1 MITICF
7 YKEKDNQMNILWVE
21 DIPDNKQN
29 FWFGNRRN
37 VETVRDFSKAKEII
51 QTKLNNY
58 DVVILDI
65 DLQESSKTDDVK
77 ALAQVFGLSDHDFL
91 KKSGMHLCLNLLE
104 SGFPREQIVFLT
116 ANADRPNRLGRLIEI
131 LKSDD
136 VNKAKKAT
144 EEIFKTL
151 ADDQR
156 EELKKFDSKKAKLEY
171 LTKLIPEKSIENLY
185 DNFCEAYKAACLI
198 PPDAISKSIENEA
211 QRDLSD
217 WLEAHERNEYLVLR
231 RGIIDACIFLK
242 NHITNDDNI
251 QLNRFIKGA
260 SKGKPTMQILKTD
273 IESYLDTL
281 VKFLPVRKP
290 EAINEEYRLFLRTL
304 VHEWEGDINPEEII
318 YTILKKIKNDR
329 KTYDYEEEVIKS
341 TPEYESLHGI
351 HTFAW
356 LSRQTRNWVSHAK
369 LLEPLDSEIIAFLF
383 LVNMRAMFKLPPD
396 ITLSYEHILLKCMS
410 KSPVDIIDDEE
421 LKAHIERS
429 NLSVNKHVSTL
440 KISEYK
446 EDYHR
451 KDIVKDG
458 NKKPKT
464 FMDKINAIYS
474 RNTIDIDYKSFL
486 FQYFWVNQKENISEL
501 IANTDDFLPTLARH
515 IYTRSFS

>member
-1 MITICF
+1 MIIICF

-65 DLQESSKTDDVK
+65 DLQASSKTDDVK
-77 ALAQVFGLSDHDFL
+77 ALAQVFSLSDHDFL

-116 ANADRPNRLGRLIEI
+116 ANADRPNRLGQLIEI

-136 VNKAKKAT
+136 VDKAKKAT

-198 PPDAISKSIENEA
+198 PPNAISKSIENEA
-211 QRDLSD
+211 QRELSD

-231 RGIIDACIFLK
+231 RGIIEGCGFLK
-242 NHITNDDNI
+242 EHINDDNFI
-251 QLNRFIKGA
+251 RFSSFVKGTKEKKPVIEIPSDDIKN
-260 SKGKPTMQILKTD
+260 
-273 IESYLDTL
+273 YLDT
-281 VKFLPVRKP
+281 VEQFLPLRQPKV
-290 EAINEEYRLFLRTL
+290 INDTYRLFLRTL
-304 VHEWEGDINPEEII
+304 VHEWEESIDPQNA
-318 YTILKKIKNDR
+318 KKYGID
-329 KTYDYEEEVIKS
+329 
-341 TPEYESLHGI
+341 I
-351 HTFAW
+351 HTYAW
-356 LSRQTRNWVSHAK
+356 LSKQTRNWVSHAK
-369 LLEPLDSEIIAFLF
+369 LLEPLNSEIIAFLF
-383 LVNMRAMFKLPPD
+383 LANMRAMFKLFPEVQG
-396 ITLSYEHILLKCMS
+396 YEHILLKCITNT
-410 KSPVDIIDDEE
+410 PAAVIDDDN
-421 LKAHIERS
+421 LDNHIKAFNFNVDQI
-429 NLSVNKHVSTL
+429 LFTL
-440 KISEYK
+440 DIPLTK
-446 EDYHR
+446 ER
-451 KDIVKDG
+451 KDKNG
-458 NKKPKT
+458 SAEPRPKY
-464 FMDKINAIYS
+464 FSEKINDVYKN
-474 RNTIDIDYKSFL
+474 NTGKSKQHNYKRFL
-486 FQYFWVNQKENISEL
+486 FQYFFVNQQYCPSNL
-501 IANTDDFLPTLARH
+501 TANSDDFLPTLARH
-515 IYTRSFS
+515 IYSYSFLEG

>member
-1 MITICF
+1 MIIICF

-65 DLQESSKTDDVK
+65 DLQASSKTDDVK
-77 ALAQVFGLSDHDFL
+77 ALAQVFSLSDHDFL

-116 ANADRPNRLGRLIEI
+116 ANADRPNRLGQLIEI

-136 VNKAKKAT
+136 VDKAKKAT

-198 PPDAISKSIENEA
+198 PPNAISKSIENEA
-211 QRDLSD
+211 QRELSD

-231 RGIIDACIFLK
+231 RGIIEGCGFLK
-242 NHITNDDNI
+242 EHINDDNFI
-251 QLNRFIKGA
+251 RFSSFVKGTKERKPVIEISSDDIKN
-260 SKGKPTMQILKTD
+260 
-273 IESYLDTL
+273 YLDT
-281 VKFLPVRKP
+281 VEQFLPVREPKVF
-290 EAINEEYRLFLRTL
+290 NDTYRLFLRTL
-304 VHEWEGDINPEEII
+304 VHEWE
-318 YTILKKIKNDR
+318 
-329 KTYDYEEEVIKS
+329 
-341 TPEYESLHGI
+341 ESIDPQETTEKYGGEI
-351 HTFAW
+351 HTYAG
-356 LSRQTRNWVSHAK
+356 LSKQTRNWVSHAK
-369 LLEPLDSEIIAFLF
+369 LLEPLNSEIIAFLF
-383 LVNMRAMFKLPPD
+383 LANMRAMFKLPRAIQP
-396 ITLSYEHILLKCMS
+396 YEKILLSCFSLSLVDEINMS
-410 KSPVDIIDDEE
+410 E
-421 LKAHIERS
+421 LEDNLKDTEQNISGILTGLRIEDS
-429 NLSVNKHVSTL
+429 GHFGK
-440 KISEYK
+440 
-446 EDYHR
+446 
-451 KDIVKDG
+451 
-458 NKKPKT
+458 
-464 FMDKINAIYS
+464 KINYIHCQ
-474 RNTIDIDYKSFL
+474 NTGNPDAEPLNYKQFL
-486 FQYFWVNQKENISEL
+486 LQYFWVNQKRDLRNLTAPS
-501 IANTDDFLPTLARH
+501 DDFLPTLARH
-515 IYTRSFS
+515 IYKYSFA